1 MPLPIQHILGIFV
14 DNVKKRGSVLPLS
27 KRTATGWAK
36 GLDLPRG
43 GETVLY
49 TGHMYQ
55 MIPAIDAMASQM
67 ALLENS
73 FLTRFFGIGRVMNK
87 FISLS
92 FFMGLTASAKKMEH
106 SNQVLRDIVGL
117 LREADVKFGY
127 LYEDEFYAGALLYD
141 DGLDESFGNHAR
153 RVAAHLKKLG
163 VKRLITVDPHTTKML
178 RQAYPH
184 FVKDFDIEVVNYLEV
199 LAQKHPE
206 AAKKMNGEVVV
217 HDSCVY
223 ARYENICEQ
232 PRELLRAAGITVR
245 EPELSGKSTHCC
257 GGPLESLFPAE
268 AHRIAGN
275 RVDQLEAEGKNVVTM
290 CPFCWVNLSK
300 TAGDRL
306 VINDIASTLAAGRRQ
321 ASSSSGQ

>member
-14 DNVKKRGSVLPLS
+14 DNVRKRGSVLPLS

-73 FLTRFFGIGRVMNK
+73 FLTKFFGIGRVMNK

-117 LREADVKFGY
+117 LRDAGVDFGY

-199 LAQKHPE
+199 LAEKHPQ
-206 AAKKMNGEVVV
+206 AAKAMSGEVVV

-223 ARYENICEQ
+223 ARYEDICEQ

-245 EPELSGKSTHCC
+245 EPELAGKATHCC

-268 AHRIAGN
+268 AHRISGN
-275 RVDQLEAEGKNVVTM
+275 RVDQLAAQGKNVVTM

-300 TAGDRL
+300 AAGDRI

-321 ASSSSGQ
+321 ASSSG